1 MSNTDLDELIKSLDK
16 QLLLKLLNALTEEQ
30 GVPGKGET

>member
-1 MSNTDLDELIKSLDK
+1 MSNTDLDELIKNLDK

-30 GVPGKGET
+30 GLTGAGET